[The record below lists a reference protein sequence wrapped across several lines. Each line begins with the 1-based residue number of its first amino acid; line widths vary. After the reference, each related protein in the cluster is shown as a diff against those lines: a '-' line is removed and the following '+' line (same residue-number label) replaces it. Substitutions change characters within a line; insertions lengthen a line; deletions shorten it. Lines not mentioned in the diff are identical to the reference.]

1 MHHHHYRDAQ
11 YTKEFIGEDENSLV
25 LDVLSNDVDVDQ
37 GDTINITSVGE
48 VLDSAFIFT
57 DCFSRFQC

>member
-1 MHHHHYRDAQ
+1 LKNSCRNGSAYIGFDGLQ
-11 YTKEFIGEDENSLV
+11 LYTKEFIGEDENSLV

-48 VLDSAFIFT
+48 GSY
-57 DCFSRFQC
+57 